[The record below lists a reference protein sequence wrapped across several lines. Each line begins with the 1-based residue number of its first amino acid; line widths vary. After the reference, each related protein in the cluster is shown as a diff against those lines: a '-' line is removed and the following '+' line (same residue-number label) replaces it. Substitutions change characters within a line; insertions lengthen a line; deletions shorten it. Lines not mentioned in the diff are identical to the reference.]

1 MPCKALCDYRSYVSI
16 NALGRDS
23 FERVSSY
30 RYLGIWVDDRLS
42 FRLCIENLVKK
53 QKVRLT
59 FYYRNRA
66 CLNLPVRKT
75 LVQAMLLRVI
85 DYEDIIY
92 MHAASST
99 LCCLDSVYHSS
110 LRFMPN
116 SLFCIHHCVLYD
128 LVSWSSLTLRRQQHC
143 SVLSV

>member
-53 QKVRLT
+53 LKGLKDDKMYEMIGYIEQLNVQL
-59 FYYRNRA
+59 NR
-66 CLNLPVRKT
+66 
-75 LVQAMLLRVI
+75 
-85 DYEDIIY
+85 
-92 MHAASST
+92 
-99 LCCLDSVYHSS
+99 
-110 LRFMPN
+110 
-116 SLFCIHHCVLYD
+116 
-128 LVSWSSLTLRRQQHC
+128 
-143 SVLSV
+143 